1 MAPVGLLF
9 SRPRARMRPTLS
21 QNKTTPAHRTGS
33 HRPAVEAT
41 IQAHRVKPVA
51 EEPDYDVVTFDCY
64 GTLID
69 WETGIGEAFHEALT
83 GVERKTVSA
92 KKLVALSDEE
102 ERRVEKEKPYKSY
115 REVQSLAVKT
125 IARKIDWSHPD
136 PDILSEALPRWK
148 PFPDT
153 NPSLERL
160 AKSYTL
166 GILSNVDN
174 DLLAATLTHFTVPF
188 EIIITAE
195 QVRSYKPRPAH
206 FRAARRVIGT
216 NQWLHVAGSLYHDIE
231 PATKL
236 AIPTIW
242 VNRNKQKP
250 VPSALRRTAKK
261 VRNLTELANRLQ
273 C

>member
-1 MAPVGLLF
+1 M
-9 SRPRARMRPTLS
+9 
-21 QNKTTPAHRTGS
+21 
-33 HRPAVEAT
+33 
-41 IQAHRVKPVA
+41 
-51 EEPDYDVVTFDCY
+51 VTFDCY

-153 NPSLERL
+153 NPSLKRL

-174 DLLAATLTHFTVPF
+174 DLLAATLTQQ
-188 EIIITAE
+188 E
-195 QVRSYKPRPAH
+195 QTETCTKRSSPHSEEGPKSNRT
-206 FRAARRVIGT
+206 R
-216 NQWLHVAGSLYHDIE
+216 E
-231 PATKL
+231 PASRLTAGFLL
-236 AIPTIW
+236 ALDREISR
-242 VNRNKQKP
+242 VDRDVDSLQE
-250 VPSALRRTAKK
+250 ALR
-261 VRNLTELANRLQ
+261 VPQLS

>member
-1 MAPVGLLF
+1 M
-9 SRPRARMRPTLS
+9 S

-92 KKLVALSDEE
+92 KKLVALYDEE

-125 IARKIDWSHPD
+125 IARKSTGAIQTLIFSP
-136 PDILSEALPRWK
+136 K
-148 PFPDT
+148 PSRDG
-153 NPSLERL
+153 NPSQ
-160 AKSYTL
+160 TQ
-166 GILSNVDN
+166 
-174 DLLAATLTHFTVPF
+174 TP
-188 EIIITAE
+188 
-195 QVRSYKPRPAH
+195 RSK
-206 FRAARRVIGT
+206 
-216 NQWLHVAGSLYHDIE
+216 GS
-231 PATKL
+231 P
-236 AIPTIW
+236 
-242 VNRNKQKP
+242 
-250 VPSALRRTAKK
+250 
-261 VRNLTELANRLQ
+261 NLTP
-273 C
+273 